1 MGDERRTNV
10 SVPKRPLAAGEMD
23 MRILVSAS
31 AHHCLTGAK
40 KVAQHSAPPCM
51 ERQKETCP
59 RA

>member
-10 SVPKRPLAAGEMD
+10 SVPKRPLAAAEMD
-23 MRILVSAS
+23 TQILVSANV
-31 AHHCLTGAK
+31 HHCLTG
-40 KVAQHSAPPCM
+40 VREVVQHSTPPCM